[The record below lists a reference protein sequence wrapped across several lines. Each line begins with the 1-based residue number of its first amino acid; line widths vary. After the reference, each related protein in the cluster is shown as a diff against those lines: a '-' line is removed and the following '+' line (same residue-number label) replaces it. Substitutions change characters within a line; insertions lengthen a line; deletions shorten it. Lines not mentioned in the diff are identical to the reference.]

1 MKIGS
6 KVVMNNKYHV
16 SEQNKGKVFTV
27 ISEPWNVCG
36 TLVVKLEGYRGGYA
50 VDGLTVIDD

>member
-16 SEQNKGKVFTV
+16 SKQNKGKVFTV

-36 TLVVKLEGYRGGYA
+36 TLVVKLEGYSGGYA
-50 VDGLTVIDD
+50 VDGLTVIEG

>member
-6 KVVMNNKYHV
+6 KVVMNNKYRV

-27 ISEPWNVCG
+27 ISDPWNACG
-36 TLVVKLEGYRGGYA
+36 TLAVKLEG
-50 VDGLTVIDD
+50 